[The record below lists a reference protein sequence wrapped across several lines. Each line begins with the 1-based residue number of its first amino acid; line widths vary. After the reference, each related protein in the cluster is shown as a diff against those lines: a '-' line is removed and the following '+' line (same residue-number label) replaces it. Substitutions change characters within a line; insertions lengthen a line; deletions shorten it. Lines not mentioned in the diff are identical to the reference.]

1 MNITVIDKSTHEVIA
16 SLNTDKDDCGF
27 CNNQYEVIVAENE
40 PVFENRGGTI
50 YLKQN
55 SFIVDLGEGE
65 EE

>member
-16 SLNTDKDDCGF
+16 SISTDKDDCVF

-50 YLKQN
+50 YLKQR
-55 SFIVDLGEGE
+55 IITKKA
-65 EE
+65 